1 MSSTRR
7 CVVKSDEL
15 IHFGDR
21 VAQLG
26 IYEGPAAPDGLWV
39 RLDDGTRVRV
49 VGRCVDTP
57 AQAQSYV
64 RAWAV
69 DGQVLHVAHEHKRDM
84 LHWRDRY
91 VHVESCALARA

>member
-1 MSSTRR
+1 M
-7 CVVKSDEL
+7 KPDEL
-15 IHFGDR
+15 MHFADR
-21 VAQLG
+21 IAQIG
-26 IYEGPAAPDGLWV
+26 VYEGLDDDGIWV
-39 RLDDGTRVRV
+39 RLDDGTRARV

-64 RAWAV
+64 RAFAV
-69 DGQVLHVAHEHKRDM
+69 GGVIHVAHEHKRDM